1 MAQINPRTFADAIK
15 LGDNIYELILT
26 NWGNRGQKQDA
37 DNGSIQ
43 YPPIKSNPNG
53 SIPIEGKFQQPPI
66 PSVYAIAI
74 SPRSD
79 IDRCILHFNSLPQT
93 PPSLPNVPPA
103 PLFIP
108 PPLPQIPPP
117 GGNVP
122 IDAGFVNRGGI
133 LETEF
138 FLNKESPLIG
148 VVPGPFI
155 VRADPAHWYSD
166 TYLELVTGT
175 SLPYGTAMNSG
186 TAALPDT
193 WTNPELRLLLYMS
206 SLGALPTGRRAPF
219 HRAYTYVSND
229 PTATMVV
236 PVAGRRNIS
245 ISVRNI
251 GLGDFDLAVSGTFH
265 QIVNTAGPT
274 FASHTNEEVEML
286 AATAVPA
293 GESAIFQLCNP
304 GVSFMLVKT
313 SALAQFAPSISIDAF
328 D

>member
-43 YPPIKSNPNG
+43 YPPVKTNANG
-53 SIPIEGKFQQPPI
+53 SIPIEGRFMAPLI

-93 PPSLPNVPPA
+93 PPSLPNVPPS
-103 PLFIP
+103 PLFVP
-108 PPLPQIPPP
+108 PPLPQVPPP

-122 IDAGFVNRGGI
+122 FESGFVNRGGI

-138 FLNKESPLIG
+138 VLNKESPLIG

-166 TYLELVTGT
+166 TYLQLTTGA

-186 TAALPDT
+186 TVALPDT

-219 HRAYTYVSND
+219 HRAYTYPLNV
-229 PTATMVV
+229 PQGTMVV
-236 PVAGRRNIS
+236 PIAGRRNIS
-245 ISVRNI
+245 VSVRNI
-251 GLGDFDLAVSGTFH
+251 GGSDFDLAVSGTFH
-265 QIVNTAGPT
+265 QVVEVSGPV

-286 AATAVPA
+286 AATTVPA
-293 GESAIFQLCNP
+293 GESAVFQLCNP

-313 SALAQFAPSISIDAF
+313 SAIVIAGVSISIDAF